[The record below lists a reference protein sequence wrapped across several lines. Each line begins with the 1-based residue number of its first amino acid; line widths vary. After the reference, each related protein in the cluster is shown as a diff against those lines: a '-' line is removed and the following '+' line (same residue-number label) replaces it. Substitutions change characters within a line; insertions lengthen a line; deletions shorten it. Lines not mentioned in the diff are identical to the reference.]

1 MWNVQW
7 VVGFLVFLLPCA
19 KYNLRAFMQPLHVY
33 FGVMIFVFVIATSF
47 AGMTEKLI
55 FTGYTH
61 LLELH
66 HVAYIY
72 ILGGLLHYQCF
83 DTCIGWATGRTSG
96 L

>member
-7 VVGFLVFLLPCA
+7 VVAFLVFLLPCA
-19 KYNLRAFMQPLHVY
+19 KYNLRAFMQPIHVY

-72 ILGGLLHYQCF
+72 ILGYCF
-83 DTCIGWATGRTSG
+83 TISAST
-96 L
+96 LV